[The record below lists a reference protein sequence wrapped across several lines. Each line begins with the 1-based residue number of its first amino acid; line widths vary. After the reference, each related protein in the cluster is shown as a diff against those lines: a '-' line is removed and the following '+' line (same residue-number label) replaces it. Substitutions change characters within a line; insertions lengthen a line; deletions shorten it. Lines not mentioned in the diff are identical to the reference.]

1 MTFKYV
7 GMVIFLLSCKTV
19 STQTEQLE
27 FEEIAAQRLGTEVYC
42 EMNENETMVLC
53 IESANKKRT
62 AGNNGV
68 NFVVLDMKNNDL
80 LYQGSQAQA
89 VRWLDKYQIEVQ
101 SIPETINISDIG
113 NEYHFIYDLKNR
125 RKKPVGVKQP

>member
-1 MTFKYV
+1 MTFRYI
-7 GMVIFLLSCKTV
+7 GIAMFLLSCKTS
-19 STQTEQLE
+19 STQTEQLK
-27 FEEIAAQRLGTEVYC
+27 FEEIAEQRLGTEVYC

-68 NFVVLDMKNNDL
+68 NFVVLDVKSNDL
-80 LYQGSQAQA
+80 LYQGSHAQA
-89 VRWLDKYQIEVQ
+89 VWWLDIYQIEVE
-101 SIPETINISDIG
+101 SIPETIKIRDIG

-125 RKKPVGVKQP
+125 RKKSVGVKRP